1 MNIVA
6 LLIKRGANLTI
17 KANVNIILPSLS
29 ITFISNS
36 KYIML
41 FTFLSVTQKK
51 TLLTAAVTQ
60 LLEIESLQLLLDQ
73 GLDIEEIDLVRNFF

>member
-1 MNIVA
+1 MNILA

-17 KANVNIILPSLS
+17 KAKVNIILPSLS
-29 ITFISNS
+29 IIFISNS

-73 GLDIEEIDLVRNFF
+73 GLNIEEIDLVRNFF